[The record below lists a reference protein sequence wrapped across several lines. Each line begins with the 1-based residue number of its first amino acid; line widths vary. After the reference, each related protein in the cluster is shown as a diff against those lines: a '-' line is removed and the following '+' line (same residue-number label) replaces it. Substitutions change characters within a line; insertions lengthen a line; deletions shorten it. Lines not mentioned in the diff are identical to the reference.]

1 MLAAKP
7 RVYKDPASAMQSHWR
22 CRSKK
27 NNQKVKSWTKGNT
40 IQCCTSLHVICTTCK
55 FWQLVEHGRKAQYG
69 FWWTAHPNCVKNIQ
83 NIPKTTESIWVPLG
97 CFLMLESIGICS
109 KMFKIWPVVAASA
122 SESLQ
127 KPDETIAARR
137 GYTLCLGALGRPA
150 APGALPGAASLAT
163 WGARRRSAW
172 WKLATK
178 PGAVKIS

>member
-1 MLAAKP
+1 MNKRKHHSMLHLCTWFAP
-7 RVYKDPASAMQSHWR
+7 PASSD
-22 CRSKK
+22 
-27 NNQKVKSWTKGNT
+27 
-40 IQCCTSLHVICTTCK
+40 SLWSMVGSAVRI
-55 FWQLVEHGRKAQYG
+55 LVNR
-69 FWWTAHPNCVKNIQ
+69 TPNCVKNIQ

-109 KMFKIWPVVAASA
+109 KMFKYGQLSQPVPVRPPEAGR
-122 SESLQ
+122 
-127 KPDETIAARR
+127 DHCGAARLHPVPGR
-137 GYTLCLGALGRPA
+137 FGRPA